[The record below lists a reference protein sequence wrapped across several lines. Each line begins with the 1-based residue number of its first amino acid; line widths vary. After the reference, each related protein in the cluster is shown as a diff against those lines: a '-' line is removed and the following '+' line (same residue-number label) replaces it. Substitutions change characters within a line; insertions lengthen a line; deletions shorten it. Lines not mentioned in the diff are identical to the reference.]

1 VKPYYEREGSTGLRE
16 GGMMSDKDRL
26 RRLDAL
32 FAERV
37 MGHTIP
43 PAHRSMTSY
52 DGGPP
57 VVVGESATGDY
68 CCYYGSIPR
77 YTRSLDAAWE
87 GSDRHGWDVSLT
99 TRGRLDMF
107 TTVDVIGWESDTH
120 GHSREVAHPAEALV
134 LACLRAVGVEESE
147 LQ

>member
-1 VKPYYEREGSTGLRE
+1 MT
-16 GGMMSDKDRL
+16 DDTRL

-37 MGHTIP
+37 LGCKIE
-43 PAHRSMTSY
+43 Y
-52 DGGPP
+52 DNDGDPCCRCTLDVLAAPHGQHDSDGPFWP
-57 VVVGESATGDY
+57 EIQ
-68 CCYYGSIPR
+68 C

-87 GSDRHGWDVSLT
+87 GADRHGWDVSLT

-107 TTVDVIGWESDTH
+107 TTVDVIGYESDTH

>member
-1 VKPYYEREGSTGLRE
+1 
-16 GGMMSDKDRL
+16 MMSDKDRL

-37 MGHTIP
+37 MGHTIQ

-68 CCYYGSIPR
+68 GCYYGSIPR
-77 YTRSLDAAWE
+77 YTQSIDAAWE
-87 GSDRHGWDVSLT
+87 GLQTIHLDRSEIRKITLWDDTSEGSKPYHASVWGAKSGGHGYAD
-99 TRGRLDMF
+99 
-107 TTVDVIGWESDTH
+107 
-120 GHSREVAHPAEALV
+120 HPAEALV
-134 LACLRAVGVEESE
+134 LACLRAVGCSEEE
-147 LQ
+147 MK

>member
-1 VKPYYEREGSTGLRE
+1 MT
-16 GGMMSDKDRL
+16 DDTRL

-32 FAERV
+32 FAEGV
-37 MGHTIP
+37 MGCKVIFG
-43 PAHRSMTSY
+43 AYSV
-52 DGGPP
+52 DGQKR
-57 VVVGESATGDY
+57 GECGCPGHKHGEWDESDMSHYPTL
-68 CCYYGSIPR
+68 PH

-87 GSDRHGWDVSLT
+87 GADRHGWDVSLT

-107 TTVDVIGWESDTH
+107 TTVDVIGYESDTH

>member
-1 VKPYYEREGSTGLRE
+1 
-16 GGMMSDKDRL
+16 MSETNRL

-87 GSDRHGWDVSLT
+87 GVAKVHNPYVALFDDVRAGKERGWCCGFDPDENQS
-99 TRGRLDMF
+99 F
-107 TTVDVIGWESDTH
+107 SFEA
-120 GHSREVAHPAEALV
+120 HSAHPAEALV

-147 LQ
+147 LH

>member
-1 VKPYYEREGSTGLRE
+1 
-16 GGMMSDKDRL
+16 MSDKDRL

-37 MGHTIP
+37 MGHTIQ

-68 CCYYGSIPR
+68 GCYYGSIPR
-77 YTRSLDAAWE
+77 YTQSLDAVWE
-87 GSDRHGWDVSLT
+87 ATHEKFCCRTLFSDYNYFHRVKVCLEDGT
-99 TRGRLDMF
+99 LDHQDI
-107 TTVDVIGWESDTH
+107 TAEAD
-120 GHSREVAHPAEALV
+120 HPAEALV
-134 LACLRAVGVEESE
+134 LACLRAVGCSEEE
-147 LQ
+147 MK

>member
-1 VKPYYEREGSTGLRE
+1 MT
-16 GGMMSDKDRL
+16 DRL

-37 MGHTIP
+37 LGHTIQP
-43 PAHRSMTSY
+43 DHRGMTAY

-68 CCYYGSIPR
+68 GCSYGSIPH

-87 GSDRHGWDVSLT
+87 GAQMRFDWWVLRKITS
-99 TRGRLDMF
+99 RGHPENDLF
-107 TTVDVIGWESDTH
+107 FIA
-120 GHSREVAHPAEALV
+120 EVGKRQEKGEYSADHPAEALV
-134 LACLRAVGVEESE
+134 LACLRAVGCSEEE
-147 LQ
+147 LK

>member
-1 VKPYYEREGSTGLRE
+1 
-16 GGMMSDKDRL
+16 MSDKDRL

-77 YTRSLDAAWE
+77 YTQSLDAVWAGAAE
-87 GSDRHGWDVSLT
+87 HFPIIEISMEPRSIPFHAEVERDG
-99 TRGRLDMF
+99 F
-107 TTVDVIGWESDTH
+107 ESMDD
-120 GHSREVAHPAEALV
+120 ADHPAEALV
-134 LACLRAVGVEESE
+134 LACLRAVGCSEEE
-147 LQ
+147 MK